1 MSAPDTDLKRQKRRH
16 RPVLIG
22 IALVVLFAGTIF
34 LLNMGYAIDE
44 DGPLE
49 DALDT
54 EPGISATE
62 PDG

>member
-1 MSAPDTDLKRQKRRH
+1 MSAPDTNIDRQKKRH

-22 IALVVLFAGTIF
+22 IAAVLLFAGTIF

-49 DALDT
+49 NAVEDETTITPDA
-54 EPGISATE
+54 EN
-62 PDG
+62 